1 MLDGITFI
9 PLYATL
15 ALALSAVFTVPL
27 FAIPA
32 FADSADTIQLGF
44 LDSIDDP
51 SRLRETPGKA
61 EAPSQHIETTE
72 TSGRWQRGLGPVWM
86 WLPPPPDRLGPAVI
100 ASR

>member
-1 MLDGITFI
+1 MPLSFI

-15 ALALSAVFTVPL
+15 ALSLSALFAVPL
-27 FAIPA
+27 IAIPA

-51 SRLRETPGKA
+51 SRPFATPSKA
-61 EAPSQHIETTE
+61 QALSPYIETAE
-72 TSGRWQRGLGPVWM
+72 TSGPWQRGLGPVWM
-86 WLPPPPDRLGPAVI
+86 WLPPPPDRPAPAVI